1 MTLPVAY
8 NTITMNNV
16 NVELGY
22 SGTRQ
27 TSLNETNVR
36 TLAGVPSG
44 QIAFSNLHGKSWY
57 TLYAT
62 TPGGWIEVEAIS
74 PSTAYA
80 WVRAHP
86 DGVLRDQDS
95 NYTQF
100 GSLWATNI
108 AASKYW
114 RWNYVSG
121 TSPTY
126 TNMTGGSWY
135 PVNDSYYV
143 GHLRGTNGATS
154 GYITIQF
161 ANDSGGGGATTGGSW
176 YIAAVRTI
184 G

>member
-1 MTLPVAY
+1 MTLPASGQLAFSQV
-8 NTITMNNV
+8 NT
-16 NVELGY
+16 ELGRSSTY
-22 SGTRQ
+22 NG
-27 TSLNETNVR
+27 SLNETNVR
-36 TLAGVPSG
+36 TLAGVASG

-62 TPGGWIEVEAIS
+62 TPGGWVEQEAFF
-74 PSTAYA
+74 PSTATC

-86 DGVLRDQDS
+86 DGVLRDQVDQ
-95 NYTQF
+95 YTQF

-121 TSPTY
+121 TSPTS

-143 GHLRGTNGATS
+143 GQTRSTNGSNA

-176 YIAAVRTI
+176 YLAAVRTV

>member
-1 MTLPVAY
+1 MTLPASGQIHFSQV
-8 NTITMNNV
+8 NT
-16 NVELGY
+16 ELGRSSTY
-22 SGTRQ
+22 NG
-27 TSLNETNVR
+27 SLGESAVR

-44 QIAFSNLHGKSWY
+44 QIAMSNLHGKSNY
-57 TLYAT
+57 SLYNP
-62 TPGGWIEVEAIS
+62 TPGGWNEVEGFWPGSAL
-74 PSTAYA
+74 A

-86 DGVLRDQDS
+86 DGVLRDQS
-95 NYTQF
+95 SIYTQF

-121 TSPTY
+121 SSPNY

-143 GHLRGTNGATS
+143 GQSRSSTGAQS
-154 GYITIQF
+154 GVVTIQF

-176 YIAAVRTI
+176 TI
-184 G
+184 SAIVSFA